1 MMGDT
6 GALSAV
12 TLSMTLDEGWVA
24 LGVVLFL
31 LLVNGLV
38 HLAEGALSGLKRSR
52 IRVLAE
58 EKDPRAPVLQALA
71 DASQRHQ
78 ATCHVLSHLLRA
90 GIFCAAAFSAVAF
103 SASIL
108 PEGNGF
114 GVALVVVAVVLLL
127 AVVNVAVFEL
137 PLRGHGRMHAE
148 AWALRLRLFL
158 LLARGI
164 AYPFVVLAEGVGGF
178 FAGRLK
184 TEPLFSAPVL
194 TEDDL
199 REMVESIN
207 PASGFVEDEREMI
220 HSIIEF
226 GETVAREVMT
236 PRTDVHAVEVNASIG
251 EVAEVIRSSGHTR
264 IPVYHE
270 TVDNIVGI
278 VHAKDILA
286 ALANGNGARLS
297 DLMRPALFIPESKS
311 LQQLLAEFRSG
322 KTQMAVVQDEF
333 GGTAGVV
340 TIEDLVEEIVG
351 EIVDEYDEEE
361 PEVFQLPDGRFSV
374 DGRMNLDDLNGE
386 IGLSI
391 HSEEYDTVGGFVFG
405 LFGRQPQ
412 QGESVVWEGW
422 RLVVEDTDGR
432 RVRRVIVEQ
441 LPQEEESEVVSRVP

>member
-1 MMGDT
+1 MIAD
-6 GALSAV
+6 V
-12 TLSMTLDEGWVA
+12 TLSLTPEDGWAA
-24 LGVVLFL
+24 LGAVLFL
-31 LLVNGLV
+31 LLINGLV

-52 IRVLAE
+52 IRALAE
-58 EKDPRAPVLQALA
+58 EKDSRAPLLQSLI
-71 DASQRHQ
+71 DQSQLYH

-90 GIFCAAAFSAVAF
+90 GIFCATALGSVAF
-103 SASIL
+103 SAAIL
-108 PEGNGF
+108 RGGNGV
-114 GVALVVVAVVLLL
+114 GIAAVVIAMVLLVVVL
-127 AVVNVAVFEL
+127 NVAVFEL
-137 PLRGHGRMHAE
+137 PLRGFGKMHSE
-148 AWALRLRLFL
+148 TWVLRLRLFL
-158 LLARGI
+158 VLARWVISPFVLLADGI
-164 AYPFVVLAEGVGGF
+164 GGF
-178 FAGRLK
+178 FAARLR
-184 TEPLFSAPVL
+184 TEPLFAAPVL

-199 REMVESIN
+199 REMVESSN
-207 PASGFVEDEREMI
+207 PTSGLVEDEREMI

-226 GETVAREVMT
+226 GDTVAREVMT
-236 PRTDVHAVEVNASIG
+236 PRTDVHAVEVNASIR

-264 IPVYHE
+264 IPVYQE
-270 TVDNIVGI
+270 TIDNIVGI

-297 DLMRPALFIPESKS
+297 DLMRPAFFIPESKS

-322 KTQMAVVQDEF
+322 KTQMAIVQDEF

-361 PEVFQLPDGRFSV
+361 PGLIQLPDGRFSV

-391 HSEEYDTVGGFVFG
+391 HSEEYDTLGGFVFG

-422 RLVVEDTDGR
+422 RLVVENTDGR
-432 RVRRVIVEQ
+432 RVRRVIIEQ
-441 LPQEEESEVVSRVP
+441 LPQEQENEVASRVP

>member
-1 MMGDT
+1 MGARLL
-6 GALSAV
+6 GAV
-12 TLSMTLDEGWVA
+12 TLSMTQDEGWVA

-31 LLVNGLV
+31 LLLNGLV

-52 IRVLAE
+52 IRMLAD
-58 EKDPRAPVLQALA
+58 EKDLRAPVLQALVEE
-71 DASQRHQ
+71 SQRHQ

-90 GIFCAAAFSAVAF
+90 GIFCTAALGAVAF
-103 SASIL
+103 NASIL
-108 PEGNGF
+108 PGGNRLA
-114 GVALVVVAVVLLL
+114 VAMVVVVVVLLV

-137 PLRGHGRMHAE
+137 PLRGYGRMHAE
-148 AWALRLRLFL
+148 TWALRLRLFL
-158 LLARGI
+158 PVARWVTS
-164 AYPFVVLAEGVGGF
+164 PFVLLAEGLGGF
-178 FAGRLK
+178 FASRLK

-194 TEDDL
+194 TEEDL

-207 PASGFVEDEREMI
+207 PTSSLVEDEREMI

-226 GETVAREVMT
+226 GDTVAREVMT
-236 PRTDVHAVEVNASIG
+236 PRTDVHAVEVNASIR
-251 EVAEVIRSSGHTR
+251 EVAQVIRKSGHTR

-270 TVDNIVGI
+270 TIDNIVGI

-297 DLMRPALFIPESKS
+297 ELMRPALFIPESKG
-311 LQQLLAEFRSG
+311 LQQLLSEFRSG

-333 GGTAGVV
+333 GGTAGIV

-361 PEVFQLPDGRFSV
+361 PEVIQLPDGRISV

-386 IGLSI
+386 IGASI

-405 LFGRQPQ
+405 LFGRQPN

-422 RLVVEDTDGR
+422 RLVVQDTDGR
-432 RVRRVIVEQ
+432 RVRRVIIEQ
-441 LPQEEESEVVSRVP
+441 LPQEEEGEVASRVP

>member
-1 MMGDT
+1 M
-6 GALSAV
+6 SAV
-12 TLSMTLDEGWVA
+12 VLSMTVDEGWLA
-24 LGVVLFL
+24 LGIVLFL
-31 LLVNGLV
+31 LLMNGLV

-52 IRVLAE
+52 IRALAE
-58 EKDPRAPVLQALA
+58 ERDSRAPVLQSLA
-71 DASQRHQ
+71 DESPRHQ

-90 GIFCAAAFSAVAF
+90 GIFCASAFSAVAF
-103 SASIL
+103 GASLL
-108 PEGNGF
+108 PQENGI
-114 GVALVVVAVVLLL
+114 GVALAVVMTVLLV

-137 PLRGHGRMHAE
+137 PLRGYGRKHSE
-148 AWALRLRLFL
+148 TWALRLRLFL
-158 LLARGI
+158 LLAR
-164 AYPFVVLAEGVGGF
+164 ALASPFVFLVEGLGGF
-178 FAGRLK
+178 FAARLR

-194 TEDDL
+194 TEEDL
-199 REMVESIN
+199 REMVESMN
-207 PASGFVEDEREMI
+207 TASDLVEDEREMI

-226 GETVAREVMT
+226 GDTVAREVMT
-236 PRTDVHAVEVNASIG
+236 PRTDVHAVEVNASIQ

-264 IPVYHE
+264 IPVYRD
-270 TVDNIVGI
+270 TIDNIVGI

-361 PEVFQLPDGRFSV
+361 PEIIKLADGRFSV

-386 IGLSI
+386 VGLSI
-391 HSEEYDTVGGFVFG
+391 HSDEYDTLGGFVFG

-422 RLVVEDTDGR
+422 RLVVENTDGR
-432 RVRRVIVEQ
+432 RVRRVLIER
-441 LPQEEESEVVSRVP
+441 LPQEEEGEVASRVP

>member
-1 MMGDT
+1 MIG
-6 GALSAV
+6 GAPLLGAV
-12 TLSMTLDEGWVA
+12 TLRMTLDDGWVA
-24 LGVVLFL
+24 FAVVFFL
-31 LLVNGLV
+31 LLLNGLV

-52 IRVLAE
+52 IRSLSE
-58 EKDPRAPVLQALA
+58 EKDSRAPVLQSLV
-71 DASQRHQ
+71 DESQRHQ
-78 ATCHVLSHLLRA
+78 ATCHVFSHLLRA
-90 GIFCAAAFSAVAF
+90 GIFCAAAFCAVAF

-114 GVALVVVAVVLLL
+114 GVGLVVVAAVLLV

-137 PLRGHGRMHAE
+137 PLRGYGRMHSE
-148 AWALRLRLFL
+148 TWALRLRLFL
-158 LLARGI
+158 WLARVV
-164 AYPFVVLAEGVGGF
+164 ASPFVLLAEGLGGF
-178 FAGRLK
+178 FAARLG

-199 REMVESIN
+199 REIVESIN
-207 PASGFVEDEREMI
+207 PTSDLVEDEREMI
-220 HSIIEF
+220 YSIIEF
-226 GETVAREVMT
+226 SETVAREVMT

-251 EVAEVIRSSGHTR
+251 EVAEVIRTSGHTR

-270 TVDNIVGI
+270 TIDNIVGI

-286 ALANGNGARLS
+286 ALATGNSAKLS

-351 EIVDEYDEEE
+351 EIVDEYDEE
-361 PEVFQLPDGRFSV
+361 PEVIQLPDGRFSV

-422 RLVVEDTDGR
+422 RLVVENTDGR
-432 RVRRVIVEQ
+432 RVRRVIIEQ
-441 LPQEEESEVVSRVP
+441 LPQEEEREVASRVP